1 MRISKTRPISYYG
14 KAKLRITKLLQ
25 NEYKRKKLPV
35 TIFRI
40 FQAYGPKQDDNRLI
54 PYVIENLKNKRD
66 VFLTSGKQIRDF
78 CFIDDLIN
86 AIFLSYK

>member
-1 MRISKTRPISYYG
+1 M
-14 KAKLRITKLLQ
+14 
-25 NEYKRKKLPV
+25 
-35 TIFRI
+35 
-40 FQAYGPKQDDNRLI
+40 I

-86 AIFLSYK
+86 AIFLSLNNENTNGLVINLGSGRKIKVDQLVKKYSK